1 MPSSEFFAQI
11 REIFESISDTA
22 SGYGGVLAQVQQFLF
37 DQFGQPG
44 VYAAYISAAVIGIL
58 FAWKMIK
65 LSFAALKYMVVPAVA
80 LALVGTFFL
89 PYSFT
94 TLLPVTATGCSVF
107 LLFKG

>member
-11 REIFESISDTA
+11 REIIESVFDTA

-37 DQFGQPG
+37 EQFGQPG
-44 VYAAYISAAVIGIL
+44 VYAAYISAAVLGLL
-58 FAWKMIK
+58 FFWKMVK
-65 LSFAALKYMVVPAVA
+65 LSFAALKFMVVPAVA
-80 LALVGTFFL
+80 LAFVGTFFL

-94 TLLPVTATGCSVF
+94 TLLPVTATGCSIF

>member
-1 MPSSEFFAQI
+1 MPSSDLFVQI
-11 REIFESISDTA
+11 QGIFERLSESA
-22 SGYGGVLAQVQQFLF
+22 SEYGSVLAQVQQFLF
-37 DQFGQPG
+37 EQFGQPG
-44 VYAAYISAAVIGIL
+44 VYAAYISAAVLGLL
-58 FAWKMIK
+58 FFWKMVK

-80 LALVGTFFL
+80 LAFVGTFFL